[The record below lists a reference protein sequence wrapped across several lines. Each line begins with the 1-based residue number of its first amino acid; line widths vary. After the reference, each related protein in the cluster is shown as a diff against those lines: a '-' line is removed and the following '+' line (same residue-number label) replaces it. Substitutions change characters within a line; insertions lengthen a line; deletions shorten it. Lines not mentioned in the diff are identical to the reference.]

1 MPRICRPLVSLLLPV
16 VASFTSAQDNAKE
29 ITPAEFR
36 KAVPVFM
43 EDPASDKGKAAAK
56 LLIIFTAQSKDV
68 VVEIGKEETKWF
80 GAKKEGKDEKPAYF
94 LVAYIAGSA
103 LAQLDKKKGEHDPH
117 AGLLQVFKLHDRL
130 KKQDKEYKNA
140 ELDILQAKEKD
151 GKLKAYLAELQ
162 KKADK

>member
-1 MPRICRPLVSLLLPV
+1 MLRICRPLASLLLLV
-16 VASFTSAQDNAKE
+16 VASFACAQDNAKE

-43 EDPASDKGKAAAK
+43 EDPAGDKGKAAAK
-56 LLIIFTAQSKDV
+56 QIVIFTAQSKDV
-68 VVEIGKEETKWF
+68 VVEIGKEEAKWF

-94 LVAYIAGSA
+94 LVAYMAGSA

-117 AGLLQVFKLHDRL
+117 AGLLQVFKLHDRF
-130 KKQDKEYKNA
+130 KKDKEYKNA
-140 ELDILQAKEKD
+140 ELDMLQAKEKD
-151 GKLKAYLAELQ
+151 GKLKAYLVELQ